1 LEDASLFS
9 FAIISLKGQANAIA
23 LPHKV
28 REEVSDVSIFG
39 FLFMIV
45 KEIGVLVSHLKNQS
59 YPQPLSEDEER
70 EALKRLEEGDREARN
85 KLIEH
90 NLRLVAHI
98 TKRYARSSEEQEEM
112 LSIGTYGLIKAIDT
126 YNMQK
131 GTKLATYAA
140 KCIQNEILMHLRS
153 NKKSQND
160 VSIYDPIGMDKEG
173 NEISLIDVL
182 PSDEEDIGEKVEI
195 RLEKKEMQRF
205 LHILDD
211 REREVL
217 IRRFGLAGD
226 EEQTQRQVADIL
238 GISRSYVS
246 RIEKRALTK
255 MYQAYMKSLRKH
267 RDDRLGSSS

>member
-1 LEDASLFS
+1 MLHIFS
-9 FAIISLKGQANAIA
+9 NPGQAKNVSYS
-23 LPHKV
+23 HMVK
-28 REEVSDVSIFG
+28 EEVWDVSVFG
-39 FLFMIV
+39 FLFMII
-45 KEIGVLVSHLKNQS
+45 KEIGVLVSHLQNQS
-59 YPQPLSEDEER
+59 YPQPLSEEEEQETLLR
-70 EALKRLEEGDREARN
+70 MEQGDRDARN

-112 LSIGTYGLIKAIDT
+112 LSIGTYGLIKAVDT

-140 KCIQNEILMHLRS
+140 KCIQNEILMHLRA

-182 PSDEEDIGEKVEI
+182 PSDEEDIGDKVET
-195 RLEKKEMQRF
+195 RLKKKEMQQF

-217 IRRFGLAGD
+217 VRRFGLSGD
-226 EEQTQRQVADIL
+226 DEQTQREVANVL

-255 MYQAYMKSLRKH
+255 LYQAYMKSLRKH
-267 RDDRLGSSS
+267 DG